1 MTYIVLVTLVIVAA
15 GAWYL
20 LRQISQQQ
28 ADTVLGV
35 DAMARYIAA
44 MAPPPT
50 AEPKHEP
57 IHAALERQGALLR
70 TLTSQPR
77 PVVDM
82 SVVTAAIEPLQQ
94 QVAALAA
101 SRERA
106 PRAEPQQETV
116 VPPTV
121 EVSSTI
127 LLDRGRRFVRA
138 IPAHPDHM
146 FHAIVVDNKGY
157 RLVLVDPE
165 GRRYFVPTR
174 S

>member
-1 MTYIVLVTLVIVAA
+1 MTYIVLVAIVFAVLA
-15 GAWYL
+15 VQFMLGKVS
-20 LRQISQQQ
+20 RQQ
-28 ADTVLGV
+28 ADMVLGV

-101 SRERA
+101 SRERT

-121 EVSSTI
+121 EVASTI

-146 FHAIVVDNKGY
+146 FHAIVVDDKGY